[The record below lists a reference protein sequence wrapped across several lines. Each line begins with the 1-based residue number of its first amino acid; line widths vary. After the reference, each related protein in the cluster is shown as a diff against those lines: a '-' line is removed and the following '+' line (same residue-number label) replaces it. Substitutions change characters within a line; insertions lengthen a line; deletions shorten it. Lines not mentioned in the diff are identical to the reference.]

1 MPDWVRHAI
10 WWHVYPLGF
19 VGAFPAAEPPHA
31 AEHRLGRLVDWLDHA
46 IELGASGIAL
56 GPVFASR
63 SHGYD
68 TTDHFRIDPRLGDDA
83 DFDRLVD
90 EARQRGLR
98 VLLDGVFNHVGTEF
112 PAIGRQLTVI
122 LTPQS
127 GFAVDPA
134 ASTPSRAIAS

>member
-1 MPDWVRHAI
+1 M
-10 WWHVYPLGF
+10 
-19 VGAFPAAEPPHA
+19 
-31 AEHRLGRLVDWLDHA
+31 
-46 IELGASGIAL
+46 
-56 GPVFASR
+56 FASR